1 MCALLPA
8 RPASVRDLGTRHA
21 RPHAASPRPPRWRR
35 GAGGVA
41 AGSKPWC
48 RAAQAVVRSI
58 QAFLSAGA
66 PRVRALGGARFDP
79 AAAPAAEWAPFG
91 SFCLLLPRLELLEAA
106 TCSLLACTLAWRPK
120 PDKVPQHVATQPA
133 AGRAGW
139 GAAGGGA
146 APGVNGA
153 ASGGAR
159 AGGGGGSGGGGGGAA
174 GAGPASLAEAAAA
187 ALAAL
192 AAAQAPA
199 PPSAP
204 SLQVPRPPPPHV
216 LPTPGPCRLS
226 RAPRLSSFPRLKP
239 CACACMQLLHSPP
252 VQL

>member
-1 MCALLPA
+1 VLHCLRAPSASGTLGLSMLPRTRLRPA
-8 RPASVRDLGTRHA
+8 RRGGAARQAVEQQAVNLG
-21 RPHAASPRPPRWRR
+21 AAWT
-35 GAGGVA
+35 
-41 AGSKPWC
+41 
-48 RAAQAVVRSI
+48 QAVVRSI

-120 PDKVPQHVATQPA
+120 PEMHPQHVAPQPA

-139 GAAGGGA
+139 GAAGEGS
-146 APGVNGA
+146 APGANCA
-153 ASGGAR
+153 ASGEAW
-159 AGGGGGSGGGGGGAA
+159 AGGGVGGGAA
-174 GAGPASLAEAAAA
+174 GAGPATLAEAAAA

-204 SLQVPRPPPPHV
+204 SLQVHRPPPPHG
-216 LPTPGPCRLS
+216 LPLPGPWRLS
-226 RAPRLSSFPRLKP
+226 RAPCLRSLPCLTP
-239 CACACMQLLHSPP
+239 CACACMHLLHSPLVP
-252 VQL
+252 P